1 MQWATCTNSW
11 ACYWVS
17 HNTAI
22 GICKGYGKLPI
33 CPHTVVFRHDYVVAG
48 TGFRLAGVGVLD
60 KKVHGEFIVYDRVQV
75 YSEYLIYL
83 EV

>member
-1 MQWATCTNSW
+1 M
-11 ACYWVS
+11 
-17 HNTAI
+17 
-22 GICKGYGKLPI
+22 
-33 CPHTVVFRHDYVVAG
+33 VFRHDYVVAG